1 MKGTR
6 NPRERFGTI
15 ASPRGSGMPGI
26 VRDIL
31 NWNAPEEKGIHGRIL
46 RAIRS
51 YLRWNRQ
58 LRLDPWMRYSPAVST
73 VQGHLGHR
81 AALVLDVGSGPQG
94 LARFLRRTIV
104 GVDVGFADDAVLSP
118 ESFLLPVRAS
128 ATDLPFRDRS
138 FDAVVS
144 MDMLEHIP
152 RSDRSRVVSELLRVG
167 RSLVVLGFPFG
178 KEIVATVKR
187 ERPDLTLSWFSQE
200 GLRGLKLRWKLQMLV
215 PRDSRIYGLL
225 FVPLYWLHARG
236 TPRHAYRRVYVAQA
250 NGVQPVSTQRY
261 PRSA

>member
-1 MKGTR
+1 
-6 NPRERFGTI
+6 
-15 ASPRGSGMPGI
+15 MPGI

-104 GVDVGFADDAVLSP
+104 GVDV
-118 ESFLLPVRAS
+118 
-128 ATDLPFRDRS
+128 
-138 FDAVVS
+138 
-144 MDMLEHIP
+144 
-152 RSDRSRVVSELLRVG
+152 
-167 RSLVVLGFPFG
+167 
-178 KEIVATVKR
+178 
-187 ERPDLTLSWFSQE
+187 
-200 GLRGLKLRWKLQMLV
+200 
-215 PRDSRIYGLL
+215 
-225 FVPLYWLHARG
+225 
-236 TPRHAYRRVYVAQA
+236 
-250 NGVQPVSTQRY
+250 
-261 PRSA
+261 